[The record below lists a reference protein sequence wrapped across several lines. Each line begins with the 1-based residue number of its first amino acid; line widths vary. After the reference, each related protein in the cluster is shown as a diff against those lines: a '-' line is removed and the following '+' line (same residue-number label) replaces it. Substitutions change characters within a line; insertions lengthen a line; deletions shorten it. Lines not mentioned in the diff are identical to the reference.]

1 MGSSPATH
9 NFCRVCGD
17 QLDQAVLFVSV
28 FLCERADLF
37 VCEVFECVS
46 SCCVCYRASFLSLAL
61 CHNSSESAPAHSSP
75 FNLFKDDR
83 VDNIAWLADTGFVFM
98 IFDQRKSF
106 DFVST
111 CVL

>member
-1 MGSSPATH
+1 V
-9 NFCRVCGD
+9 RYV
-17 QLDQAVLFVSV
+17 
-28 FLCERADLF
+28 R
-37 VCEVFECVS
+37 CV
-46 SCCVCYRASFLSLAL
+46 RFLSIAPLSIHTLL